1 MACKSIE
8 EKKVN
13 ACEANHFHRVK
24 KETHTAH
31 HCECCAHDD
40 DDGEEEH
47 SLPKIFV
54 SIALFAA
61 AILLEKLPFFRSQSA
76 INPVVLKAAFLA
88 LYFCAYILT
97 GLSVLKGAVTG
108 LLRGKVFGEEFLMG
122 LATLGA
128 IAMGEYSEAVA
139 VMILFQ
145 IGEFFE
151 DKAVDS
157 SRESITE
164 LMDIRPDS
172 ATVKRG
178 GKSVSV
184 KAEEVE
190 VGEIIEVRSGEKIVL
205 DDNSMLYSQYERE
218 QILIIAGL
226 AAIAINNTTLIEQ
239 ATTDIMTRL
248 KLKNYFFN
256 VLEDKIDTSVNEKSP
271 LSVLMLDIDFFK
283 KFNDTY
289 GHACGDYVLQ
299 AVSKII
305 SDAIRGQD
313 LAGRYGGEE
322 FVVML
327 FNTNAKEAMI
337 VAERIRKTIE
347 NYKYEYEGEKLK
359 VTISIGVSSLDLD
372 SPASAKQLVEFAD
385 RALYQSKQNGRNQVS
400 LATKKT
406 PPVKENSNIF
416 FKKQKKSSASKASS
430 VKSHTS
436 AKKSPQ
442 INTGKTSSKKR
453 KTVK

>member
-1 MACKSIE
+1 MTLDDLNDFICELSEDKHRPEGIPEQPAISSSGTNSARSKNNASAETTSSSEISSEVISNYEKQIYDYKQLIQISMSLSSSILDSGKLIESILYTCMAQMRVLGGGMFILKTFDAEVLSLDNNFNGLEPNPYINYE
-8 EKKVN
+8 IPVTSKVVN
-13 ACEANHFHRVK
+13 FLCETNLTYTLPELQKVLK
-24 KETHTAH
+24 NKVPEQIS
-31 HCECCAHDD
+31 
-40 DDGEEEH
+40 
-47 SLPKIFV
+47 SLNPSLIIPLKQKNR
-54 SIALFAA
+54 LNG
-61 AILLEKLPFFRSQSA
+61 ILLL
-76 INPVVLKAAFLA
+76 
-88 LYFCAYILT
+88 
-97 GLSVLKGAVTG
+97 
-108 LLRGKVFGEEFLMG
+108 
-122 LATLGA
+122 
-128 IAMGEYSEAVA
+128 
-139 VMILFQ
+139 
-145 IGEFFE
+145 
-151 DKAVDS
+151 
-157 SRESITE
+157 
-164 LMDIRPDS
+164 
-172 ATVKRG
+172 
-178 GKSVSV
+178 
-184 KAEEVE
+184 
-190 VGEIIEVRSGEKIVL
+190 GEKIVL